1 MKFKLNL
8 NLKSKMQLYLITIS
22 VIIYVAAIGYIS
34 FNAKNS
40 AYKNSVDLVNAEAGK
55 YAHKIQSDLN
65 EYMAVVRTLSKAF
78 SVYKDMPREQWD
90 PLFIKMYDRVYRDN
104 PDFYKLWDSW
114 ELSKID
120 SSWDQSIGRISNEFG
135 RVDGAIYNKQEIR
148 SLDGDSEVYANIKSQ
163 AREMILPL
171 YFDLFTEENQDAEL
185 MTSLVSPI
193 MIDNQFHGMVGVD
206 LILKQFQQMVENIK
220 IEQFPGTYAFLLSY
234 EGMYAGHPKTEWLNQ
249 PATFNL
255 KSDEEFSIT
264 DRIKKG
270 ESFSIITKGQN
281 NDTQFVAFAPIAIGR
296 TNTPWFLG
304 VSVPINSIMAQAD
317 RNFMISIIVGI
328 IGIFILSLAIYI
340 ITKNISDPI
349 QKITELLK
357 KLSKG
362 QTDIKMQLNVN
373 SGDEIE
379 EMADS
384 LKTSILSLNE
394 KTEFAN
400 HIGKGELDYDF
411 KLSSDEDELGKALIN
426 MRNSLQKA
434 REEEEKRKIEDQ
446 KRRWVNEG
454 LAKFADILR
463 ANNDNLERL
472 GHDIIKNLVY
482 YLDACQGGLFLLNE
496 EEDNKKYLD
505 LISAFAYDREKYF
518 EKRIEYGDGIV
529 GSCAIEK
536 ETIYMTDLPQ
546 DYIEITSGLGGSN
559 PDSLLVVPLKIE
571 DQVYGVIEIASF
583 NKFENYQ
590 IEFVEKVAQNIAST
604 IQSVKVSIQ
613 TNELL
618 EKSQQQSEEMAAQ
631 EEEMRQNMEE
641 LQATQE
647 EAARKGTEM
656 ESLINALENSSCIV
670 EYNPE
675 GFITKVNDNYLNLLN
690 LSRAEV
696 MGTHHSDKMD
706 FTDKQ
711 KEEYNKFWNDL
722 KRGVTKKEKSKFIVN
737 DKELIFIE
745 VYTPIMND
753 EGKVERILKISNEIS
768 EFDK

>member
-1 MKFKLNL
+1 MKINL
-8 NLKSKMQLYLITIS
+8 NLKNKMQLFLITIS
-22 VIIYVAAIGYIS
+22 VIIYIAAIGYIS
-34 FNAKNS
+34 INAKKS

-55 YAHKIQSDLN
+55 HANKIQSDLN

-78 SVYKDMPREQWD
+78 SIYEDMPREQWE
-90 PLFIKMYDRVYRDN
+90 PLFLKMYDKVYRDN
-104 PDFYKLWDSW
+104 PYFYKLWDSW

-120 SSWDQSIGRISNEFG
+120 STWDKPYGRISNVFSRMNG
-135 RVDGAIYNKQEIR
+135 SVLQKQDLR
-148 SLDGDSEVYANIKSQ
+148 SMDGDPEVYAFIKSQ
-163 AREMILPL
+163 AREIALPI
-171 YFDLFTEENQDAEL
+171 YFDVFTEENEETKL

-193 MIDNQFHGMVGVD
+193 MIDNQYHGMVGID
-206 LILKQFQQMVENIK
+206 LILERFQEMVENINL
-220 IEQFPGTYAFLLSY
+220 EQFPGTYAFLLSQ
-234 EGMYAGHPKTEWLNQ
+234 EGKYAGHSDTELLNQ
-249 PATFNL
+249 DAEFNL
-255 KSDEEFSIT
+255 KSGEEFSIT
-264 DRIKKG
+264 ERIEERKN
-270 ESFSIITKGQN
+270 FSIITKDQN
-281 NDTQFVAFAPIAIGR
+281 NDTYFVAFAPISIGR
-296 TNTPWFLG
+296 SNTPWFLG

-328 IGIFILSLAIYI
+328 IGIFLLSLAIYI

-349 QKITELLK
+349 QKITGFLK
-357 KLSKG
+357 KLAQG
-362 QTDIKMQLNVN
+362 QTNIKMNLNVN

-379 EMADS
+379 EIANS
-384 LKTSILSLNE
+384 LQTSIKSLNE

-400 HIGKGELDYDF
+400 HIGKGDLDYDF
-411 KLSSDEDELGKALIN
+411 KLSSDDDELGKALVN
-426 MRNSLQKA
+426 MRNSLLKA
-434 REEEEKRKIEDQ
+434 REEEKNRKIEDQ

-463 ANNDNLERL
+463 SNNDNLKIL

-496 EEDNKKYLD
+496 DEDNEKFLD
-505 LISAFAYDREKYF
+505 LISAFAFDREKYF

-559 PDSLLVVPLKIE
+559 PDALLVVPLKIE

-647 EAARKGTEM
+647 EAARKGAEM

-670 EYNPE
+670 EYNSE

-690 LSRAEV
+690 LSRAKV

-706 FTDKQ
+706 FTTNQ
-711 KEEYNKFWNDL
+711 KKEYNTFWNDL
-722 KRGVTKKEKSKFIVN
+722 KRGETKKEKSKFIVN
-737 DKELIFIE
+737 DKELVFVE
-745 VYTPIMND
+745 VYTPILND

-768 EFDK
+768 EFEK

>member
-1 MKFKLNL
+1 MKINL
-8 NLKSKMQLYLITIS
+8 TLKNKMQLFLITIS
-22 VIIYVAAIGYIS
+22 VIIYGAAIGYIS
-34 FNAKNS
+34 INAKQTT
-40 AYKNSVDLVNAEAGK
+40 YKNAVDLVEAEAAR
-55 YAHKIQSDLN
+55 YANNIQSDMN
-65 EYMAVVRTLSKAF
+65 EYMAIVRTLSKAF
-78 SVYKDMPREQWD
+78 TVYEDMSRAQWD

-135 RVDGAIYNKQEIR
+135 RMNGDIYSKQDTR

-171 YFDLFTEENQDAEL
+171 YFDLFTEENQEAEL

-193 MIDNQFHGMVGVD
+193 LIDNQFHGMVGVD

-234 EGMYAGHPKTEWLNQ
+234 EGLYAGHPETDWLNQ
-249 PATFNL
+249 PAAFTL
-255 KSDEEFSIT
+255 KSGEEFSIN
-264 DRIKKG
+264 DRIEKG
-270 ESFSIITKGQN
+270 ESFSIITQDQD
-281 NDTQFVAFAPIAIGR
+281 NDTYFVAFAPISIGR

-317 RNFMISIIVGI
+317 RNFMISIIVGFM
-328 IGIFILSLAIYI
+328 GILLLSLAIYI

-357 KLSKG
+357 KLALG
-362 QTDIKMQLNVN
+362 QTNLKMDLTVN

-384 LKTSILSLNE
+384 LQRSVESLNE
-394 KTEFAN
+394 KTAFAN
-400 HIGKGELDYDF
+400 QIGKGDLDQEF
-411 KLSSDEDELGKALIN
+411 KLSSDEDELGKALVN
-426 MRNSLQKA
+426 MRNSLLEA
-434 REEEEKRKIEDQ
+434 REEEKRRKEEDQ

-463 ANNDNLERL
+463 SNNDDLDAL
-472 GHDIIKNLVY
+472 GHDIIKNMVY
-482 YLDACQGGLFLLNE
+482 YLEACQGGLFLLNDE
-496 EEDNKKYLD
+496 EKEEMYLD
-505 LISAFAYDREKYF
+505 LISAFAFDRKKYF
-518 EKRIEYGDGIV
+518 EKRIAYGDGIV

-546 DYIEITSGLGGSN
+546 DYIEITSGLGDAN

-571 DQVYGVIEIASF
+571 NQVYGVIEIASF

-647 EAARKGTEM
+647 EAARKSAEM
-656 ESLINALENSSCIV
+656 ESLINALENSSSIV
-670 EYNPE
+670 EYNID

-696 MGTHHSDKMD
+696 INTHHSGKMD
-706 FTDKQ
+706 FTKIQ

-722 KRGVTKKEKSKFIVN
+722 KKGITKKEKTKFIV
-737 DKELIFIE
+737 DGKELVFVEI
-745 VYTPIMND
+745 YTPIMNE

-768 EFDK
+768 EFEK

>member
-1 MKFKLNL
+1 MKINL
-8 NLKSKMQLYLITIS
+8 NLKNKMQLFLITIS
-22 VIIYVAAIGYIS
+22 VIIYIAAIGYIS
-34 FNAKNS
+34 INAKKS
-40 AYKNSVDLVNAEAGK
+40 AYKNSVDLVNAEAEK
-55 YAHKIQSDLN
+55 YANKIQSDLN

-78 SVYKDMPREQWD
+78 SVYEDMPREQWD

-120 SSWDQSIGRISNEFG
+120 SSWGQSIGRISNEFG
-135 RVDGAIYNKQEIR
+135 RIDGVIYNKQEIR
-148 SLDGDSEVYANIKSQ
+148 SLDGDSEVYAYIKSQ

-171 YFDLFTEENQDAEL
+171 YFDLFIQENQDAEL

-220 IEQFPGTYAFLLSY
+220 IEQFPGTYAFLISY
-234 EGMYAGHPKTEWLNQ
+234 EGKFAGHPDTELLNQ
-249 PATFNL
+249 DTEFNL
-255 KSDEEFSIT
+255 KSGEEFSIT
-264 DRIKKG
+264 ERIEERKN
-270 ESFSIITKGQN
+270 FSIITKDQN
-281 NDTQFVAFAPIAIGR
+281 NDTYFVAFAPISIGR
-296 TNTPWFLG
+296 SNTPWFLG

-317 RNFMISIIVGI
+317 RNLMISIIVGI
-328 IGIFILSLAIYI
+328 IGIFLLSLAIYI

-349 QKITELLK
+349 QKITGFLK
-357 KLSKG
+357 KLAQG
-362 QTDIKMQLNVN
+362 QTNIKMNLKVN

-379 EMADS
+379 EIANS
-384 LKTSILSLNE
+384 LQATIKSLNE

-400 HIGKGELDYDF
+400 HIGKGDLDYDF
-411 KLSSDEDELGKALIN
+411 KLSSDDDELGKALVN
-426 MRNSLQKA
+426 MRNSLLKA
-434 REEEEKRKIEDQ
+434 REEEKNRKIEDQ

-463 ANNDNLERL
+463 SNNDNLKIL

-496 EEDNKKYLD
+496 DEDNEKFLD

-518 EKRIEYGDGIV
+518 EKRIDYGDGIV

-559 PDSLLVVPLKIE
+559 PDALLVVPLKME

-647 EAARKGTEM
+647 EAARKGAEM

-670 EYNPE
+670 EYNSE

-706 FTDKQ
+706 FTKKQ

-737 DKELIFIE
+737 DKELVFVE

-768 EFDK
+768 EFEK

>member
-8 NLKSKMQLYLITIS
+8 KNKMQLFLITIS
-22 VIIYVAAIGYIS
+22 AIIYVAAMGYIS
-34 FNAKNS
+34 INAKKA

-55 YAHKIQSDLN
+55 YANAIQSDLN
-65 EYMAVVRTLSKAF
+65 EYMAIVRTLSKAF
-78 SVYKDMPREQWD
+78 AVYEDMPKEQWD
-90 PLFIKMYDRVYRDN
+90 PLFIKIYEKVFRDN

-120 SSWDQSIGRISNEFG
+120 STWDKSIGRISNEFG

-148 SLDGDSEVYANIKSQ
+148 SLDGDSEVYANIKTQ
-163 AREMILPL
+163 AREMVLPL
-171 YFDLFTEENQDAEL
+171 YFDLFTEEEQDAKL

-193 MIDNQFHGMVGVD
+193 MLDNQFHGMVGVD
-206 LILKQFQQMVENIK
+206 LILEQFQQMVENIS
-220 IEQFPGTYAFLLSY
+220 IEQFPGTYAFLISY
-234 EGMYAGHPKTEWLNQ
+234 EGKFAGHPETDLLNKV
-249 PATFNL
+249 ATFNL
-255 KSDEEFSIT
+255 KSGEKFSIT
-264 DRIKKG
+264 ERIEEGKN
-270 ESFSIITKGQN
+270 FSLINKDQN
-281 NDTQFVAFAPIAIGR
+281 NDTYFVSFAPIEIGR

-328 IGIFILSLAIYI
+328 IGIFLLSMAIYI
-340 ITKNISDPI
+340 ISKNISDPI

-357 KLSKG
+357 KLSRG
-362 QTDIKMQLNVN
+362 QTNIKMHLDVN

-384 LKTSILSLNE
+384 LKTSIVSLNE
-394 KTEFAN
+394 KTDFAN
-400 HIGKGELDYDF
+400 NIGKGNLDYEF
-411 KLSSDEDELGKALIN
+411 KLSSDEDELGKALVN

-434 REEEEKRKIEDQ
+434 REEEKKRKIEDQ

-463 ANNDNLERL
+463 SNNDNLERL

-496 EEDNKKYLD
+496 DEDNKKYLD

-536 ETIYMTDLPQ
+536 ETTYMTDLPQ
-546 DYIEITSGLGGSN
+546 DYIEITSGLGGAN

-571 DQVYGVIEIASF
+571 ELVYGVIEIASF

-647 EAARKGTEM
+647 EAARKGAEM
-656 ESLINALENSSCIV
+656 ESLINALEDSSSIV
-670 EYNPE
+670 EYNTE

-706 FTDKQ
+706 FTKKQ

-722 KRGVTKKEKSKFIVN
+722 KKGITKKEKSKFTV
-737 DKELIFIE
+737 DGKELVFVE
-745 VYTPIMND
+745 VYTPIMDD
-753 EGKVERILKISNEIS
+753 EGNVKRIMKISNEIT
-768 EFDK
+768 EFEK

>member
-8 NLKSKMQLYLITIS
+8 KNKMQLFLITIS
-22 VIIYVAAIGYIS
+22 AIIYVAAMGYIS
-34 FNAKNS
+34 INAKKS
-40 AYKNSVDLVNAEAGK
+40 AYNNSVDLVNAEAAK
-55 YAHKIQSDLN
+55 YANAIQSDLN
-65 EYMAVVRTLSKAF
+65 EYMAIVRTLSKAF
-78 SVYKDMPREQWD
+78 AVYEEMPKEQWD
-90 PLFIKMYDRVYRDN
+90 PLFIKIYEKVFRDN
-104 PDFYKLWDSW
+104 RDFYKLWDSW

-120 SSWDQSIGRISNEFG
+120 STWDKSIGRISNEFG

-163 AREMILPL
+163 AREMVLPL
-171 YFDLFTEENQDAEL
+171 YFDLFTEEEQDAKL

-193 MIDNQFHGMVGVD
+193 MVDNQFHGMVGVD
-206 LILKQFQQMVENIK
+206 LILEQFQQMVEEIK
-220 IEQFPGTYAFLLSY
+220 IEQFPGTYAFLISY
-234 EGMYAGHPKTEWLNQ
+234 EGKFAGHPETDLLNQ
-249 PATFNL
+249 DVAFNL
-255 KSDEEFSIT
+255 KSGEKFSIT
-264 DRIKKG
+264 NRIEEGKN
-270 ESFSIITKGQN
+270 FSIINKDQN
-281 NDTQFVAFAPIAIGR
+281 NETYFVSFAPIEVGR
-296 TNTPWFLG
+296 TDTPWFLG

-328 IGIFILSLAIYI
+328 IGIFLLSLAIYI
-340 ITKNISDPI
+340 ISKNISDPI

-357 KLSKG
+357 KLSRG
-362 QTDIKMQLNVN
+362 QTNIKMQLDVN

-384 LKTSILSLNE
+384 LETSIASLNE
-394 KTEFAN
+394 KTDFAN
-400 HIGKGELDYDF
+400 NIGKGNLDYEF
-411 KLSSDEDELGKALIN
+411 KLSSDEDELGKALVN

-434 REEEEKRKIEDQ
+434 REEEKKRKIEDQ

-463 ANNDNLERL
+463 SNNDNLERL

-496 EEDNKKYLD
+496 DEDNKKYLD

-536 ETIYMTDLPQ
+536 ETTYMTDLPQ
-546 DYIEITSGLGGSN
+546 DYIEITSGLGGAN

-571 DQVYGVIEIASF
+571 EMVYGVIEIASF

-647 EAARKGTEM
+647 EAARKGAEM
-656 ESLINALENSSCIV
+656 ESLINALEDSSSIV
-670 EYNPE
+670 EYNTE

-690 LSRAEV
+690 LSRTEV

-706 FTDKQ
+706 FTKKQ

-722 KRGVTKKEKSKFIVN
+722 KKGITKKEKSKFTV
-737 DKELIFIE
+737 DGKELVFVE
-745 VYTPIMND
+745 VYTPIMDD
-753 EGKVERILKISNEIS
+753 EGNVKRIMKISNEIT
-768 EFDK
+768 EFEK

>member
-1 MKFKLNL
+1 MKINL
-8 NLKSKMQLYLITIS
+8 NLKNKMQLFLITMS
-22 VIIYVAAIGYIS
+22 VIIYAAAIGYIS
-34 FNAKNS
+34 INAKKS
-40 AYKNSVDLVNAEAGK
+40 AYQNSVDLVNAEAEK
-55 YAHKIQSDLN
+55 YANKIQSDLN

-78 SVYKDMPREQWD
+78 SVYEDMPREQWD
-90 PLFIKMYDRVYRDN
+90 SLFIKMYDRVYRDN
-104 PDFYKLWDSW
+104 PSFYKLWDSW

-120 SSWDQSIGRISNEFG
+120 SSWNQSVGRISNEFG
-135 RVDGAIYNKQEIR
+135 RIDGVIYNKQEIR
-148 SLDGDSEVYANIKSQ
+148 SLDGDTEVYAYIKSQ

-171 YFDLFTEENQDAEL
+171 YFDLFTQENQDAEL

-193 MIDNQFHGMVGVD
+193 LIDNQFHGMVGVD
-206 LILKQFQQMVENIK
+206 LILKQFQQMIENIN
-220 IEQFPGTYAFLLSY
+220 IEQFPGNYAFLISY
-234 EGMYAGHPKTEWLNQ
+234 EGKFAGHPDTELLNQ
-249 PATFNL
+249 DAEFNL
-255 KSDEEFSIT
+255 KSGEEFSIT
-264 DRIKKG
+264 DRIEERKA
-270 ESFSIITKGQN
+270 FSIITKDQN
-281 NDTQFVAFAPIAIGR
+281 NDTYFTAFAPINIGR
-296 TNTPWFLG
+296 SNTPWFLG
-304 VSVPINSIMAQAD
+304 ISVPINSIMAQAD
-317 RNFMISIIVGI
+317 RNLMISIIVGI
-328 IGIFILSLAIYI
+328 VGIFLLSLAIYI

-349 QKITELLK
+349 QKITGFLK
-357 KLSKG
+357 KLAQG
-362 QTDIKMQLNVN
+362 QTNIKMNLNVN

-379 EMADS
+379 EMANS
-384 LKTSILSLNE
+384 LQASIKSLNE
-394 KTEFAN
+394 KTEFA
-400 HIGKGELDYDF
+400 HYIGKGNLDHDF
-411 KLSSDEDELGKALIN
+411 KLSSDNDELGKALIN
-426 MRNSLQKA
+426 MRNSLLKA
-434 REEEEKRKIEDQ
+434 REEETKRKTEDQ
-446 KRRWVNEG
+446 KRRWINEG

-463 ANNDNLERL
+463 ANNDNLKIL
-472 GHDIIKNLVY
+472 SHDIIKNLVY

-496 EEDNKKYLD
+496 DEDNKKYLD

-529 GSCAIEK
+529 GACAIEK

-613 TNELL
+613 TKELL

-647 EAARKGTEM
+647 EAARKGAEM
-656 ESLINALENSSCIV
+656 GSLINALENSSCIV

-696 MGTHHSDKMD
+696 IGTHHSDKMD
-706 FTDKQ
+706 FTNKQ
-711 KEEYNKFWNDL
+711 KKEYNKFWNDL
-722 KRGVTKKEKSKFIVN
+722 KKGITKKEKSKFIVN
-737 DKELIFIE
+737 DKELIFVE
-745 VYTPIMND
+745 VYTPVMND

>member
-1 MKFKLNL
+1 MKINL
-8 NLKSKMQLYLITIS
+8 TLKNKMQLFLITIS
-22 VIIYVAAIGYIS
+22 VIIYGAAIGYIS
-34 FNAKNS
+34 INAKQTT
-40 AYKNSVDLVNAEAGK
+40 YKNAVDLVEAEAAR
-55 YAHKIQSDLN
+55 YANNIQSDMN
-65 EYMAVVRTLSKAF
+65 EYMAIVRTLAKAF
-78 SVYKDMPREQWD
+78 TVYEDLSRAQWD
-90 PLFIKMYDRVYRDN
+90 PMFIKMYDRVYRDN

-135 RVDGAIYNKQEIR
+135 RINGAIYSKQDTR
-148 SLDGDSEVYANIKSQ
+148 SLDGDSEVYADIKSQ

-193 MIDNQFHGMVGVD
+193 LIDNQFHGMVGVD

-234 EGMYAGHPKTEWLNQ
+234 EGLYAGHPETEWLNQ
-249 PATFNL
+249 PAVFTL
-255 KSDEEFSIT
+255 KSGEELSMT
-264 DRIKKG
+264 DRIEKG
-270 ESFSIITKGQN
+270 ENFSIITKDQN
-281 NDTQFVAFAPIAIGR
+281 NDTHFVAFAPIAIGR

-304 VSVPINSIMAQAD
+304 VSVPINSIMSQAD
-317 RNFMISIIVGI
+317 RNFMISIIVGF
-328 IGIFILSLAIYI
+328 IGILLLSLAIYV

-357 KLSKG
+357 KLALG
-362 QTDIKMQLNVN
+362 QTNLKMDLSVN

-384 LKTSILSLNE
+384 LQRSVESLNE

-400 HIGKGELDYDF
+400 QIGKGDLDQEF
-411 KLSSDEDELGKALIN
+411 KLSSDEDELGKALVN
-426 MRNSLQKA
+426 MRNSLLKA
-434 REEEEKRKIEDQ
+434 REDEKRRKEDDQ

-463 ANNDNLERL
+463 SNNDDLDNL
-472 GHDIIKNLVY
+472 GHDIIKNMVY
-482 YLDACQGGLFLLNE
+482 YLEACQGGLFLLNDE
-496 EEDNKKYLD
+496 EKDEKYLD
-505 LISAFAYDREKYF
+505 LISAFAYDRKKYF
-518 EKRIEYGDGIV
+518 EKRIVYGDGIV

-546 DYIEITSGLGGSN
+546 DYIEITSGLGDAN

-571 DQVYGVIEIASF
+571 NQVYGVVEIASF

-647 EAARKGTEM
+647 EAARKSAEM
-656 ESLINALENSSCIV
+656 ESLINALENSSSIV
-670 EYNPE
+670 EYNID
-675 GFITKVNDNYLNLLN
+675 GYITKVNDNYLNLLN

-696 MGTHHSDKMD
+696 INTHHSGKMD
-706 FTDKQ
+706 FTKIQ
-711 KEEYNKFWNDL
+711 KKEYNKFWNEL
-722 KRGVTKKEKSKFIVN
+722 KKGITKKEKTKFIV
-737 DKELIFIE
+737 DGKELVFVEI
-745 VYTPIMND
+745 YTPIMNE

-768 EFDK
+768 EFEK